1 LRYREPAISLQ
12 AVVEFIANP
21 DKRELVAAKRA
32 HHAKVSDAG

>member
-21 DKRELVAAKRA
+21 DKKELVAAKLLPRLPL
-32 HHAKVSDAG
+32 D